1 MCACYKVRVKHCEL
15 VNLHLS
21 PPMKGK
27 TQTLEVLVL
36 LIWVD
41 SLSYPF
47 EEFDNELPRLSL
59 AQRYQE
65 IVFVEPEKM

>member
-1 MCACYKVRVKHCEL
+1 
-15 VNLHLS
+15 
-21 PPMKGK
+21 MKGK